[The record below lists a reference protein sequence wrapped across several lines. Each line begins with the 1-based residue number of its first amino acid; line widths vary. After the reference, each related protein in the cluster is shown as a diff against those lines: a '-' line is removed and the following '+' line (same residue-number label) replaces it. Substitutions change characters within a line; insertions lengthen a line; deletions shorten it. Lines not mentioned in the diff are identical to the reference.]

1 MSRRGRL
8 LTGALVL
15 AAVIAGAVTVVVTGP
30 FEAEE
35 APRAAAGPKTAF
47 AEVRKGRLS
56 SQINQSGTLSYL
68 AQADGSP
75 YPVVNHVAGIYTW
88 LPRPGRRIACG
99 AMIYR
104 VGDTPVVLLCGKVPP
119 YRDLAS
125 GHSGRDVRELNKNL
139 VELGY
144 ADGNGPRA
152 SSDDFDW
159 RTGAALRRLQDHLGA
174 EESGTLDLGE
184 AVTLP
189 GPLRIGKVTA
199 KLGADARMGAPV
211 AEATSNDHQVTIN
224 LNPSQQSEVKAGDA
238 AQITLPGNRTTTGV
252 VRGIGTVATAGTGA
266 SGGSGASNATI
277 PVYIR
282 LKRPKDARGLDH
294 APVQVQI
301 TTAGVKNALIVP
313 VTALVARAGGGYAV
327 ETRDPA
333 GAPELVP
340 ITLGLFDDANGLVQV
355 KGDLTPGQRVVVP
368 ST

>member
-1 MSRRGRL
+1 M
-8 LTGALVL
+8 
-15 AAVIAGAVTVVVTGP
+15 
-30 FEAEE
+30 
-35 APRAAAGPKTAF
+35 
-47 AEVRKGRLS
+47 
-56 SQINQSGTLSYL
+56 
-68 AQADGSP
+68 
-75 YPVVNHVAGIYTW
+75 
-88 LPRPGRRIACG
+88 
-99 AMIYR
+99 
-104 VGDTPVVLLCGKVPP
+104 
-119 YRDLAS
+119 
-125 GHSGRDVRELNKNL
+125 RELNKNL

-144 ADGNGPRA
+144 ADGNGPQA

-159 RTGAALRRLQDHLGA
+159 RTRAALRRLQDHLGA

-211 AEATSNDHQVTIN
+211 AEATSNDHQVTID

-252 VRGIGTVATAGTGA
+252 VRGIGTVATAG
-266 SGGSGASNATI
+266 SGESCGSGASNATI

-301 TTAGVKNALIVP
+301 TTAGVKYALIVP

-327 ETRDPA
+327 ENAPPRRPRNWCPSRWACSTTPTAWCRWRETSHPVSEWWCPRHEHHSANRAGCPDRRRRARRTR
-333 GAPELVP
+333 
-340 ITLGLFDDANGLVQV
+340 T
-355 KGDLTPGQRVVVP
+355 GDGDQDLR
-368 ST
+368 